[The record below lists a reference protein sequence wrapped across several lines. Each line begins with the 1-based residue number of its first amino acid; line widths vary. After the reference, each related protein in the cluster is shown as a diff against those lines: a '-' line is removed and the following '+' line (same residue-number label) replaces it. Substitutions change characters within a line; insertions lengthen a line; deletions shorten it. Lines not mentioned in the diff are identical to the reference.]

1 MSVVENLLRAHRRDC
16 EDRRRYAAELAVL
29 AERLRT
35 DAGRV
40 RSEIEAAGGPGS
52 TGAEPLAE
60 RCRKLE
66 RSVSE
71 LDGRLAA
78 ARDAVI
84 TAEQQLK
91 LYERAVS
98 DRAGGAALS
107 DRRLARRARLSRSD
121 EPPPF
126 ADSVGEG

>member
-52 TGAEPLAE
+52 AGAEPLAE
-60 RCRKLE
+60 RCRK
-66 RSVSE
+66 